1 MKKFII
7 KNQPWTTLIARLV
20 LGGVLLVAGGLK
32 VINPT
37 ESANAT
43 AAYKIL
49 PTSLAHLVGYALPWV
64 EVIIAI
70 FLILG
75 YMVRPAAV
83 LGGLIMLVFIAAI
96 ISVWARGMLIDCGC
110 FGGGGE
116 LDPSLAAQ
124 VHRTYFI
131 EIMRDLGLALC
142 ALYLYLFPYGKIS
155 IEKYQEP
162 ELVST
167 IPEE

>member
-1 MKKFII
+1 MKKFLI

-32 VINPT
+32 VFKPT

-49 PTSLAHLVGYALPWV
+49 PTELAHLVGYALPWL
-64 EVIIAI
+64 EVVIGLL
-70 FLILG
+70 LITG
-75 YMVRPAAV
+75 YMVRQAAV
-83 LGGLIMLVFIAAI
+83 VGGLVMIVFIGAI

-116 LDPSLAAQ
+116 LDPSLADQ
-124 VHRTYFI
+124 VRRTYFI

-142 ALYLYLFPYGKIS
+142 ALYLYFFPYGKLS
-155 IEKYQEP
+155 IEKYQLTDEATTTG
-162 ELVST
+162 EQ
-167 IPEE
+167 